1 MSIEINMSNVDEI
14 IPICDKG
21 TQTEIPLP
29 TTSIDGKVPCQTDDE
44 NILNEYRST
53 IDKSVFF
60 KHLTFANQTYWEHF
74 SDSIGYFKKSFSASL
89 YFLCHAFWPDIFEKV
104 GSKTIHELNDTIKTK
119 YKIRI
124 VEIKGEL
131 RKF

>member
-1 MSIEINMSNVDEI
+1 MPIEINMSNVDEI
-14 IPICDKG
+14 IQICNTG
-21 TQTEIPLP
+21 TQTEIH
-29 TTSIDGKVPCQTDDE
+29 CQTDGFVDDE

-74 SDSIGYFKKSFSASL
+74 YDSIGYFKKSFCASF

-104 GSKTIHELNDTIKTK
+104 GSKTIYELNDTIKTK

-124 VEIKGEL
+124 VEIKDEL
-131 RKF
+131 TKV